1 MNRVAAIS
9 ILVACAIAAAAVAFM
24 ALQSDDVG
32 EGSGSDDD
40 KGDTGTIFARFNS
53 NILKI
58 DLADNSSSKALVD
71 RLKEGDVTVDLEDYG
86 GFEKSGDLGFTLPR
100 NDKQMHTV
108 SGDVILYQ
116 GRTFVIYYDENDWSL
131 TSLGKVVDPDPSGL
145 RELLGEGGVTVTL
158 SLK

>member
-1 MNRVAAIS
+1 MQLEQLAFSLSDEGRIPMNRVAAIS

-40 KGDTGTIFARFNS
+40 KGDTGTIFARFNG

-71 RLKEGDVTVDLEDYG
+71 RLEEGDVTVDLEDYG

-108 SGDVILYQ
+108 SGEASYSIREERSSFTTM
-116 GRTFVIYYDENDWSL
+116 RT
-131 TSLGKVVDPDPSGL
+131 T
-145 RELLGEGGVTVTL
+145 GV
-158 SLK
+158 